1 MPRYSRK
8 QKAALDAL
16 MRDDV
21 YRHALEIIEAE
32 GLPGLTLD
40 RLAKAIGVSR
50 ATLYNYFDDRDAIV
64 NFVEE
69 RTFAP
74 LLDAMERIA
83 DGEAT
88 PAAKLEAMAVE
99 VFDGVYENRAFVL
112 AVSPEKH
119 APANWEKQ
127 YERRRQGLRTVERVV
142 QEGVRSGVF
151 RKLPTEIVA
160 EIFVG
165 AIGGFIDTMVYSG
178 DFRTS
183 DEIAPLIMDTLLCG
197 LKAS

>member
-40 RLAKAIGVSR
+40 RLARVIGVSR

-64 NFVEE
+64 DFVEE
-69 RTFAP
+69 RTFLP
-74 LLDAMERIA
+74 LLDSLAQIA
-83 DGEAT
+83 DGDAAPIQKLKGIAAEAFT
-88 PAAKLEAMAVE
+88 
-99 VFDGVYENRAFVL
+99 GVYENRALVMAL
-112 AVSPEKH
+112 TPEKH
-119 APANWEKQ
+119 CAANRVRQ
-127 YERRRQGLRTVERVV
+127 TARRRSVLDTVQRVIE
-142 QEGVRSGVF
+142 EGVRAGVF
-151 RKLPTEIVA
+151 RKLPPDLVA

-165 AIGGFIDTMVYSG
+165 TLSGLIDTMAHSG
-178 DFRTS
+178 EFRTA
-183 DEIAPLIMDTLLCG
+183 EEVVPTLMEVVVGG
-197 LKAS
+197 LKT